1 VSGSYTIPFFGVD
14 KQYATIKDEILDASN
29 RVYTSGHVLDGPYTQ
44 MFERQMA
51 SRTMRQYAVA
61 VNSGTQALIFA
72 QHALGIY
79 GNMDTNRGGKIMIP
93 GVSFVATLNSVL
105 MAGND
110 PVYCDI
116 DHNALLDI
124 ESIDYTLNG
133 NIDAIMYVNMFGNVL
148 DYDRLLNVAKFF
160 SEDVKIIEDAA
171 QSFGATYNGIP
182 SGKLGDVSILSFDPT
197 KNLNNYGS
205 GGMLLTD
212 DYNAYQFAL
221 SLRDNGKVH
230 KHDWAGTNSKMSE
243 SDCAQMLVK
252 LKYFDT
258 WQRRRQEIADYY
270 IENLTD
276 WVDVLLPNRDVE
288 HAWHKFVIRVGSRSQ
303 MQGYLASKGIET
315 KIHYEQPLYEHPVGW
330 DYIDYARDLMRG
342 SSAHC
347 QEALSLPIYPELSDS
362 EVEHVVEAIRA
373 YLN

>member
-1 VSGSYTIPFFGVD
+1 MNPSPYDIPFTGIAR
-14 KQYATIKDEILDASN
+14 QYANLRDEILDASD
-29 RVYTSGHVLDGPYTQ
+29 RAYRAGQVLDGPYTN

-51 SRTMRQYAVA
+51 NRTMRQYAVA

-72 QHALGIY
+72 QQSLFEY
-79 GNMDTNRGGKIMIP
+79 GKIMIP

-105 MAGND
+105 MAGNT
-110 PVYCDI
+110 PVYCDV

-124 ESIDYTLNG
+124 EHIDYALNG
-133 NIDAIMYVNMFGNVL
+133 AINAIMYVNIFGNIL
-148 DYDRLLNVAKFF
+148 DYDKLVNIAKFF

-182 SGKLGDVSILSFDPT
+182 SGKLGDISILSFDPT
-197 KNLNNYGS
+197 KNLPNYGS
-205 GGMLLTD
+205 GGMVLTD
-212 DYNAYQFAL
+212 DYEIYQRIL
-221 SLRDNGKVH
+221 GLRDNGKVV

-243 SDCAQMLVK
+243 ADCAQMLVK
-252 LKYFDT
+252 LKYFDS

-270 IENLTD
+270 IEHLTD
-276 WVDVLLPNRDVE
+276 WVDVLLPNTDVE
-288 HAWHKFVIRVGSRSQ
+288 HAWHKFVIRVGSRSA

-315 KIHYEQPLYEHPVGW
+315 KVHYEQPLYEHPAGW

-347 QEALSLPIYPELSDS
+347 QEALSLPIYPELTDY
-362 EVEHVVEAIRA
+362 EVEMVVDAITA

>member
-1 VSGSYTIPFFGVD
+1 
-14 KQYATIKDEILDASN
+14 
-29 RVYTSGHVLDGPYTQ
+29 
-44 MFERQMA
+44 
-51 SRTMRQYAVA
+51 
-61 VNSGTQALIFA
+61 
-72 QHALGIY
+72 
-79 GNMDTNRGGKIMIP
+79 
-93 GVSFVATLNSVL
+93 
-105 MAGND
+105 
-110 PVYCDI
+110 
-116 DHNALLDI
+116 
-124 ESIDYTLNG
+124 
-133 NIDAIMYVNMFGNVL
+133 MFGNVL

-212 DYNAYQFAL
+212 DYDAYQFAL

-252 LKYFDT
+252 LKYFDG

-330 DYIDYARDLMRG
+330 DYIDYASDLMRG

-347 QEALSLPIYPELSDS
+347 QEALSLPIYPEMTDS
-362 EVEHVVEAIRA
+362 EVEQVIEAITS